1 MYYTIFNYNFKQNFL
16 SLDMS
21 SLFRFYIY
29 IDIFLYIKRLSM
41 YMYIA

>member
-1 MYYTIFNYNFKQNFL
+1 MYYTLFNYNFKQNL
-16 SLDMS
+16 S

-29 IDIFLYIKRLSM
+29 IDICLYVKCFSM